1 MKIAGK
7 TVKGFVVKTLASGST
22 YYGWEPTPLQRKAGW
37 KSFKLDARDLGH
49 AIQLCE
55 EQNAKVAQW
64 RTTGAAPAHVARYT
78 APNTFGSV
86 LDRYE
91 RAVLAHKS
99 ANTQRVDRPAIAML
113 RRWAGDKP
121 ARYITRARVKALRD
135 AMMRELKVELD
146 GPGHSTV
153 FHLMTTLRKILGW
166 WIDEADLGI
175 PNPADR
181 FGIPAPAPRD
191 QIWERDAQLLMHEAC
206 AALGAP
212 SIALAFDIAT
222 YTGQR
227 QADVLTI
234 PRSKWQEIT
243 LAQLGHDQRLYDAL
257 KGDHGPDAG
266 KVMGIYVKQG
276 KTKRWVGVPIEG
288 ELRDRI
294 EATIAATLKAAKA
307 TNTVP
312 PAEIIVNDAHGRA
325 WGQSD
330 FIHTFGEIRDAAA
343 TVATLEGNDEL
354 AERLATLQFRDLRRT
369 CIVTLGQL
377 GLNDYQVASI
387 TGHSQATIKR
397 ILEVYMPRTEAAAAS
412 AVVARIGDQTR
423 RADQTARERK
433 A

>member
-7 TVKGFVVKTLASGST
+7 TVKGFVVKTLASGT

-37 KSFKLDARDLGH
+37 KSFKLEARDLGH

-55 EQNAKVAQW
+55 DQNAKVAQW
-64 RTTGAAPAHVARYT
+64 RTTGAAPAHVKRYI

-99 ANTQRVDRPAIAML
+99 ENTRRVDRTAINTL
-113 RRWAGDKP
+113 RAWAGDKP
-121 ARYITRARVKALRD
+121 AKFITRARVKALRD

-153 FHLMTTLRKILGW
+153 FHLLTTLRKILGW
-166 WIDEADLGI
+166 WIDDADLGI

-181 FGIPAPAPRD
+181 FGLRAPTPRD
-191 QIWERDAQLLMHEAC
+191 QIWERDAQLLMHDAC

-234 PRSKWQEIT
+234 PRSRWQEIT
-243 LAQLGHDQRLYDAL
+243 PAQLGHDQRLYDAL
-257 KGDHGPDAG
+257 KSDHGPDAG

-294 EATIAATLKAAKA
+294 EATIATTLAAAKA
-307 TNTVP
+307 ANAIP

-343 TVATLEGNDEL
+343 TVAMLEGNDEL
-354 AERLATLQFRDLRRT
+354 ADRIATLQFRDLRRT

-377 GLNDYQVASI
+377 GLNDYQIASI

-412 AVVARIGDQTR
+412 AVVARIGDQAR
-423 RADQTARERK
+423 RADQTARERQ